1 MKRQLLRFSAA
12 AGILLAASAA
22 TANAQG
28 FGVTAGATFS
38 KLSGDDVTGEEN
50 KTGFAGGVF
59 YEFKAGE
66 ALVIRPELL
75 YIMKGTGAEGTDE
88 NFSLDYIQLPILVK
102 YKFGS
107 GTTKP
112 FLMIGP
118 AFGMNVNCD
127 SFGFDCSD
135 EDELEKLEISGIIGG
150 GVQINQFD
158 VNVRYDMGFTDV
170 IDGSDVKNR
179 TWVIML
185 GYNFTMPQ

>member
-1 MKRQLLRFSAA
+1 MKRQLLRFTAA

-38 KLSGDDVTGEEN
+38 EIGGDDVAN
-50 KTGFAGGVF
+50 ASSKTGFAGGVF
-59 YEFKAGE
+59 YEMQAGQ
-66 ALVIRPELL
+66 ALIIRPELL
-75 YIMKGTGAEGTDE
+75 YIMKGSGAEGTDE
-88 NFSLDYIQLPILVK
+88 TLSLDYIQLPILLK

-118 AFGMNVNCD
+118 AFGLNVSCD
-127 SFGFDCSD
+127 SFGTDCSD
-135 EDELEKLEISGIIGG
+135 DDDLETLEISGVFGG
-150 GVQINQFD
+150 GVQIKAFD
-158 VNVRYDMGFTDV
+158 VNVRYDMGLTDFV
-170 IDGSDVKNR
+170 DGLDAKNR

>member
-1 MKRQLLRFSAA
+1 MKRQLLRFTAA

-38 KLSGDDVTGEEN
+38 KIGGDDVANAES

-59 YEFKAGE
+59 YEFQAGQ
-66 ALVIRPELL
+66 ALIIRPELL
-75 YIMKGTGAEGTDE
+75 YIMKGSGASGTDE
-88 NFSLDYIQLPILVK
+88 TLSLDYIQLPILVK

-107 GTTKP
+107 GKAKP

-127 SFGFDCSD
+127 SFGTDCSD
-135 EDELEKLEISGIIGG
+135 DSDLNKTEVSGVFGG
-150 GVQINQFD
+150 GVQYNAFD
-158 VNVRYDMGFTDV
+158 LNVRYDMAFTDFA
-170 IDGSDVKNR
+170 DGADAKNQ

-185 GYNFTMPQ
+185 GYNFTTPR

>member
-1 MKRQLLRFSAA
+1 MKRQLLRFTAA

-38 KLSGDDVTGEEN
+38 QLSGDDVSGEEN

-59 YEFKAGE
+59 YEFKASE

-75 YIMKGTGAEGTDE
+75 YIMKGSGAEGTDE
-88 NFSLDYIQLPILVK
+88 TLSLDYIQLPILLK

-118 AFGMNVNCD
+118 AFGMNVSCD
-127 SFGFDCSD
+127 SFGTDCSD
-135 EDELEKLEISGIIGG
+135 DDDLEKLEISGVFGG
-150 GVQINQFD
+150 GVQIKAFD
-158 VNVRYDMGFTDV
+158 VNVRYDMGLTDFV
-170 IDGSDVKNR
+170 DGLDAKNQ